1 MVDYLLM
8 CLVSWQSIMEE
19 MAHFILLMSIC
30 SNNITF
36 NATMTTLMEHVIVVF
51 VVLIV
56 RM

>member
-8 CLVSWQSIMEE
+8 CFVSWQSIMEE
-19 MAHFILLMSIC
+19 VAHLILLMSIC
-30 SNNITF
+30 SNNIAL

>member
-36 NATMTTLMEHVIVVF
+36 NATMTTLMEHVIVIF